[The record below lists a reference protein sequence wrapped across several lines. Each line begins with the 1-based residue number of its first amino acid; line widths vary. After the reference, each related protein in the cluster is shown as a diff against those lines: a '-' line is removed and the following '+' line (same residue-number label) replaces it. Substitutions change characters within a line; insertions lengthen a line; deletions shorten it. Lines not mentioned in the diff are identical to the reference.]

1 MENYQERVIEEAK
14 ELNVKVIALNE
25 FLRTAEL
32 VTLDDTDQDL
42 LQAQYVAMREYLDI
56 LNRRIERFV

>member
-1 MENYQERVIEEAK
+1 MEDYQERVITEAK

-25 FLRTAEL
+25 FLGSAQLFDLE
-32 VTLDDTDQDL
+32 DTDQDL
-42 LQAQYVAMREYLDI
+42 LQAQYVAMRDYLDI